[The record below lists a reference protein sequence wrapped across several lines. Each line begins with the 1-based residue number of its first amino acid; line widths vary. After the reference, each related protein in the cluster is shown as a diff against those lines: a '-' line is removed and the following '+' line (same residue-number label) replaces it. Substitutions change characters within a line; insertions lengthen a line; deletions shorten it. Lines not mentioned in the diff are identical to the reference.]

1 MTRRESLSPF
11 KKGVFELDP
20 ILTDELKHYG
30 VKGMKWGVRKDRD
43 GGSNRRR
50 SKRQPAEEAKATLK
64 KRKRATS
71 AAERLSNQ
79 ELQKRIQRLELEKKY
94 TNLTENKR
102 EGILVKTGGRVA
114 KDLLYEVS
122 KDLAKDMVV
131 SAIKRK

>member
-1 MTRRESLSPF
+1 MVKNF
-11 KKGVFELDP
+11 KMDP
-20 ILTDELKHYG
+20 LITDELKHHG

-50 SKRQPAEEAKATLK
+50 ARRQPAEEAKATLK

-71 AAERLSNQ
+71 DAERLSNQ

-94 TNLTENKR
+94 TNLTGNKR

-131 SAIKRK
+131 SSIKRK